1 LNSDSYKN
9 DWREYGVRGVGGSNP
24 LAPTNKFGQVEKVSK
39 LLVRF
44 QTVSAY
50 QLKSTPAASPEWG
63 FRFAPTGWLRGMRSF
78 LPVQTASN
86 CSQKTIF
93 YQFLPA
99 LKR

>member
-1 LNSDSYKN
+1 MGFKGSEVQILSPRPINSDKS
-9 DWREYGVRGVGGSNP
+9 RRS
-24 LAPTNKFGQVEKVSK
+24 AK

-50 QLKSTPAASPEWG
+50 QLKSTPAALSEWG
-63 FRFAPTGWLRGMRSF
+63 FGFAPTGWLRGMRSF
-78 LPVQTASN
+78 LPVQTASD
-86 CSQKTIF
+86 CSQKKIF